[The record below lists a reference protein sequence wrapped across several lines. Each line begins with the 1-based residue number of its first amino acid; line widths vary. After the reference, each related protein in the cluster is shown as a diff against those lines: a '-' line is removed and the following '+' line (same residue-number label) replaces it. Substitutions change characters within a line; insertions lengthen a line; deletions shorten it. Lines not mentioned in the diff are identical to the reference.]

1 MSYVQTYPDA
11 VARHATIVDA
21 KLEVLYAGAARA
33 GKRHEAA
40 GLA

>member
-11 VARHATIVDA
+11 VARHATIVDP
-21 KLEVLYAGAARA
+21 KLAVPYAGAARVE
-33 GKRHEAA
+33 KRHEAA